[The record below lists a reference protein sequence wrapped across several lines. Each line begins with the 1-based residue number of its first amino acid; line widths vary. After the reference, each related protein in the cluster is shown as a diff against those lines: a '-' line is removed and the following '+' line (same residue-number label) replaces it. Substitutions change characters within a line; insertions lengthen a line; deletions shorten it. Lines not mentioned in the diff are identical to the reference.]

1 VVEADLGV
9 VEHGMWES
17 QTSLG
22 SLVAA
27 ASAFACLAGDRPC
40 DSAGGTKQGHDK
52 PCRSCDIQPDRM
64 RNTNF
69 LA

>member
-40 DSAGGTKQGHDK
+40 DSAGGTKT
-52 PCRSCDIQPDRM
+52 R
-64 RNTNF
+64 
-69 LA
+69 A